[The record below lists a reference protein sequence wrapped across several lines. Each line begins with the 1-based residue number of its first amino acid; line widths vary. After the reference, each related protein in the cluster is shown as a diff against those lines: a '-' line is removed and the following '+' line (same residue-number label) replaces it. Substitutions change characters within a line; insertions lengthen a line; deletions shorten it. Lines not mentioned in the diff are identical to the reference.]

1 MTKQTFLDKLA
12 DLRAAHCND
21 MSTPELAVLTR
32 GTALLRRSDI
42 LQRCLQRGET
52 APDFSFIDKSN
63 NACTLYS
70 MLKKGPVLVSF
81 FRGYWCMYCNS
92 EREALASIHED
103 LKKVGCQSL
112 AISPQPTSVE
122 EDLVQSDEVIFDKN
136 NQIADLFRIVYE
148 LSKDEI
154 ELFANWGLKIDEVN
168 ESGNWM
174 LPLPATYLIGADR
187 LVSFQFLDV
196 DVRSRCCPNALL
208 DAISQLEQP

>member
-1 MTKQTFLDKLA
+1 MTKQSFLDKLA
-12 DLRAAHCND
+12 ELRATHCSN

-42 LQRCLQRGET
+42 LQRCLQTGET
-52 APDFSFIDKSN
+52 APNFSFIDKTN
-63 NACTLYS
+63 NSCTLYK
-70 MLKKGPVLVSF
+70 MLAKGPVLLSF

-112 AISPQPTSVE
+112 AISPQPTSD
-122 EDLVQSDEVIFDKN
+122 EDLSQSDEVIFDKN
-136 NQIADLFRIVYE
+136 NQIADQFRIVYE

-154 ELFANWGLKIDEVN
+154 KLFESWDLKIDEVN

-174 LPLPATYLIGADR
+174 LPLPATYLIGGDR
-187 LVSFQFLDV
+187 TVSFQFLDV

-208 DAISQLEQP
+208 DAINQLGQP